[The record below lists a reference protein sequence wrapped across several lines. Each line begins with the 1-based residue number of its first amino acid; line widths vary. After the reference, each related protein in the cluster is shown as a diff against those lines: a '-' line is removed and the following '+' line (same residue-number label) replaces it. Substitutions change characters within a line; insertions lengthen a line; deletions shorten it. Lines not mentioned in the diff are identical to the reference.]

1 MVNVTVNGIRVS
13 MPEGSTILEATKA
26 AGFPVPTLC
35 FLKDINEI
43 GACRVCVVELQG
55 ADHLITACNN
65 QCAEGMVITTNSQK
79 VREARRTNIELI
91 LSQHRLNCPLCN
103 REQTCQLKKVA
114 HSINMDDVM
123 NYRYEYPTDEW
134 DETFPLIRD
143 ESKCI
148 KCMRCVSFCDK
159 VQSLGIWDMLGT
171 GAHTTVGIAGRR
183 NIRDVDCA
191 LCGQCITHCPVNAL
205 RSRDDTK
212 AIFGLDGALNDPE
225 KIVVV
230 QVAPAVR
237 AAWGES
243 FGLSPEVATEKRMV
257 TALKRI
263 GVDYVF
269 DTNFS
274 ADLTIMEEG
283 TEFLHRMQDGKHHK
297 YPMFT
302 SCCPGWVRFLKSQY
316 PDMVEELSTAKSPQ
330 QMFGAVTKTYFAKKI
345 GVDPSKIVCV
355 SVMPCVAKKAETEI
369 SNINDAG
376 AGRDVDYSITTRE
389 MCRMISADQ
398 IDVAALPETDF
409 DSPLGTGTG
418 AAVIFGA
425 TGGVMEAALRTCAY
439 VLTGENP
446 DPDQSFTQ
454 VRGMDGW
461 KEAVYEVAGIPVRT
475 AVVSGLGNARKLIR
489 ALRRGEVAYD
499 FVEVMACPGGC
510 VGGGGQPI
518 HYNEEWAQQRGQVLY
533 KYDAANTLRFSHENP
548 EVQALYQEFLEE
560 PCGHLAHHLLH
571 TDHTGWN
578 MPLSTT
584 LDEDVRV
591 FRR

>member
-1 MVNVTVNGIRVS
+1 MVNVTVNGIPVS
-13 MPEGSTILEATKA
+13 VPEGETILTATKL

-43 GACRVCVVELQG
+43 GACRVCVVELEG
-55 ADHLITACNN
+55 ADHLITSCNN
-65 QCAEGMVITTNSQK
+65 KCAEGMKIRTNSQK
-79 VREARRTNIELI
+79 VREARRTNIELV
-91 LSQHRLNCPLCN
+91 LSQHRLGCPTCN
-103 REQTCQLKKVA
+103 RDKTCQLKKIA
-114 HSINMDDVM
+114 NSINMDDVM
-123 NYRYEYPTDEW
+123 NFRHEYPADDW
-134 DETFPLIRD
+134 DESFPLIRN

-148 KCMRCVSFCDK
+148 RCMRCVSFCDK
-159 VQSLGIWDMLGT
+159 VQTLNVWDMVGT
-171 GAHTTVGIAGRR
+171 GAHTTVGVSGGRSIQ
-183 NIRDVDCA
+183 NADCA

-205 RSRDDTK
+205 SARDDTK
-212 AIFGLDGALNDPE
+212 AIFGLNGVMNDPE
-225 KIVVV
+225 KIVVM

-237 AAWGES
+237 AAWGEH
-243 FGLSPEVATEKRMV
+243 FGLRPEEATEKRMV

-269 DTNFS
+269 DTNFT

-283 TEFLHRMQDGKHHK
+283 TEFLQRMQDGKEHK

-345 GVDPSKIVCV
+345 GVDPKKIACV
-355 SVMPCVAKKAETEI
+355 SVMPCLAKKAETDI

-376 AGRDVDYSITTRE
+376 AGKDVDFSITTRE

-398 IDVAALPETDF
+398 IDVAALPETEF

-439 VLTGENP
+439 ILTGETP
-446 DPDQSFTQ
+446 DPDNSFTE
-454 VRGMDGW
+454 VRGVDGW
-461 KEAVYEVAGIPVRT
+461 KEATYDVAGIPVRT

-489 ALRRGEVAYD
+489 ALRRGEVSYD

-518 HYNEEWAQQRGQVLY
+518 HYNEERAAQRGQVLY
-533 KYDAANTLRFSHENP
+533 DYDSQNPMRFSHENP
-548 EVQALYQEFLEE
+548 EVKALYEEYLGE

-571 TDHTGWN
+571 TNHSGWK
-578 MPLSTT
+578 MPLSPN
-584 LDEDVRV
+584 LDEDVMI
-591 FRR
+591 RR